1 MSYQLAGTTIKRPT
15 SMNWTRTSQFAQNR
29 TLDGSVTRDYF
40 GDDKN
45 VWELTYENISN
56 ADYLSILALY
66 DDYIANGV
74 RYFETPGENI
84 TIGAYVHVSV
94 NQRSFT
100 VGGTDYLAGFTLVL
114 TEA

>member
-1 MSYQLAGTTIKRPT
+1 MAYLLGGVAIKRPT
-15 SMNWTRTSQFAQNR
+15 SMNWTRTSQYAQNK

-45 VWELTYENISN
+45 IWVLQYRNVSN
-56 ADYLSILALY
+56 SDYSAILARY

-74 RYFETPGENI
+74 RYFDSTGEAI
-84 TIGAYVHVSV
+84 SIGTLVHVSV
-94 NQRSFT
+94 DTRSFN
-100 VGGTDYLAGFTLVL
+100 VGGTDYLGDFSLIL